1 MRQKSFRKHI
11 NPRDVNNPLD
21 DYLKELSL
29 EYEIDKSLLLPW
41 GTLALEGISLG
52 AKNYHTH
59 HVYFLDLFPVFGRYG
74 RGTLRL
80 RCSQEKHLE
89 LHRILAKCLES
100 GDFSLFVKLSGMRK
114 KEGIREEGKR
124 LEKERGK
131 EDKKYPT
138 MPHVIF
144 SYYRVRKTGRK
155 GQAFS
160 ANIDYI
166 QQDGM
171 PSCRRCGARDAI
183 FTTTMSARP
192 S

>member
-1 MRQKSFRKHI
+1 MRLCGF
-11 NPRDVNNPLD
+11 NP
-21 DYLKELSL
+21 
-29 EYEIDKSLLLPW
+29 
-41 GTLALEGISLG
+41 
-52 AKNYHTH
+52 
-59 HVYFLDLFPVFGRYG
+59 
-74 RGTLRL
+74 
-80 RCSQEKHLE
+80 
-89 LHRILAKCLES
+89 
-100 GDFSLFVKLSGMRK
+100 LFVKLSGMRK

-155 GQAFS
+155 GQTFS

-166 QQDGM
+166 QQDVM

-183 FTTTMSARP
+183 FYDHYERKAKLSSIDGKAYDVKIRAKRYRCPHCGHLFREPIRGLKGSASKSAVLITGDFMRL
-192 S
+192 SLSEFGCFL